1 LKTIWKRKNWK
12 KNEKERIEKDLVRF
26 GQIWKKSKIRPK
38 LDKKDYKKK
47 LELKLELIWSA
58 LV

>member
-1 LKTIWKRKNWK
+1 MKKKELKKIWS
-12 KNEKERIEKDLVRF
+12 DLVRF
-26 GQIWKKSKIRPK
+26 GRSPK